1 MEEKSSLD
9 IVKLSQSDFVRQ
21 IIGAVTYGRPVLLE
35 NVGETIDSILE
46 PLISKSTYKAGN
58 TLMLKLG
65 DKAVEYNPDFRLYIT
80 TNLPSPHYTPEIST
94 KVVLINFT
102 ITPDGLTDQLLG
114 ITVETELPDL
124 EKQR

>member
-9 IVKLSQSDFVRQ
+9 IVKLSQSDFVRK

-58 TLMLKLG
+58 TVMLKLG
-65 DKAVEYNPDFRLYIT
+65 EDAVEYNPDFRLYVT
-80 TNLPSPHYTPEIST
+80 TKLPSPHYTPEIST
-94 KVVLINFT
+94 KFVLINFT
-102 ITPDGLTDQLLG
+102 ITTDGLTDQLRWKRNYRIWKSSG
-114 ITVETELPDL
+114 SS
-124 EKQR
+124 